1 MNIIFNRLGR
11 KGKVLKSIAVVLSGA
26 FFLSAMILSFYKLS
40 EYKERGAERFKLEER
55 RIAERCGRSKEKFA
69 LCSYPQ
75 ADINSY
81 IKWNK
86 ADDNSEDLCLNI
98 VFMNNSVKYSHG
110 IHFHL
115 TLLLRPYLKKGILE
129 FLIKHDNDFSL
140 EGNLEIYLKA
150 GPRKKAMVV
159 SSLPIRIT
167 PEWQK
172 VSMPLKNFAM
182 VNKTKGSENKSFP
195 WEIQEVI
202 FSVNSFNLNKPL
214 KVSISNL
221 KVVVDS
227 KVIYEVL

>member
-1 MNIIFNRLGR
+1 M
-11 KGKVLKSIAVVLSGA
+11 KSIAIVLSGA
-26 FFLSAMILSFYKLS
+26 IFLSATILSFYKVS

-86 ADDNSEDLCLNI
+86 ADDNSEEICLSI
-98 VFMNNSVKYSHG
+98 VFKNNNIKYSHG

-115 TLLLRPYLKKGILE
+115 TLLLHPYLKKGILE
-129 FLIKHDNDFSL
+129 FLIKHDNNFSM
-140 EGNLEIYLKA
+140 EGNLEVYLKA
-150 GPRKKAMVV
+150 GPRKKAMVI

-172 VSMPLKNFAM
+172 VSIPLKNFAM
-182 VNKTKGSENKSFP
+182 VKKAKGFENKSFP

-202 FSVNSFNLNKPL
+202 FSVNSFNLNKAL

-227 KVIYEVL
+227 KVIYEIL